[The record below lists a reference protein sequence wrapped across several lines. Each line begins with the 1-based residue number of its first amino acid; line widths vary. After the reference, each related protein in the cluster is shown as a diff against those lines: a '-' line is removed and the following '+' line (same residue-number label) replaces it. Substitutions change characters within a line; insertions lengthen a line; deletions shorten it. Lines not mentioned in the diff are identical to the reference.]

1 MPRKPEEKRAERAV
15 EAARRFCREVILPH
29 EPEWEAAGRVPAEA
43 HRAAAKAGLSLVLL
57 PAEAG
62 GHPLGMRAVAELTEE
77 LAYGGLA
84 LTLPLLAHNYVA
96 WSIADFGSDALRRR
110 YLPDMLAGETLGV
123 FSLTEPHAGSDA
135 AALRTH
141 ARRVGSDWH
150 LDGEKAWVC
159 RVQDADFFI
168 VYAQTE
174 PGSGS
179 RGIALFLVPGDT
191 PGLERGAPYELLGGH
206 AIGLGPLRLRDC
218 RLPADALLAPPGR
231 GLGYALR
238 AIDVARASVSAMCC
252 GLLRR
257 ALDVAR
263 DYVGGRAAFGQHL
276 ADFQGVQWTLADV
289 STDLEAARLLARH
302 AFDAV
307 GEGRAGT
314 VPAAHAKKFAARAAF
329 RGVSDCMQVMGA
341 EGMKREHPLALHL
354 AYAKMAN
361 YVDGATE
368 IQNVVLSRALFAN
381 RA

>member
-1 MPRKPEEKRAERAV
+1 MDLSPDEHRAI

-29 EPEWEAAGRVPAEA
+29 EPDWEAAGRVPDEA
-43 HRAAAKAGLSLVLL
+43 HRAAAKAGLCLVLL

-62 GHPLGMRAVAELTEE
+62 GTPLRLPVVAELTEE

-96 WSIADFGSDALRRR
+96 WSIADFGSDALKQR
-110 YLPDMLAGETLGV
+110 YLPDMQAGEKMGV

-135 AALRTH
+135 ASLRTT
-141 ARRVGSDWH
+141 ARRDGSGWV

-159 RVQDADFFI
+159 RAQTADFFI

-179 RGIALFLVPGDT
+179 RGIALFLVDGDAA
-191 PGLERGAPYELLGGH
+191 GLERDTPYALLGGH
-206 AIGLGPLRLRDC
+206 AIGLGSLRLREC
-218 RLPADALLAPPGR
+218 RLPSEALLAPPGA
-231 GLGYALR
+231 GLRYAFR

-252 GLLRR
+252 GLMHRG
-257 ALDVAR
+257 LDVAV
-263 DYVGGRAAFGQHL
+263 DYVQTREAFGQHL
-276 ADFQGVQWTLADV
+276 ADFQGVQWMLADV
-289 STDLEAARLLARH
+289 ATDLEAARLLARH
-302 AFDAV
+302 AFESV
-307 GEGRAGT
+307 GGGRSGS
-314 VPAAHAKKFAARAAF
+314 VPAAHAKKFAARAAY

-341 EGMKREHPLALHL
+341 EGMKRDHPLALHL

-368 IQNVVLSRALFAN
+368 VQNVVLSRALLG
-381 RA
+381 R